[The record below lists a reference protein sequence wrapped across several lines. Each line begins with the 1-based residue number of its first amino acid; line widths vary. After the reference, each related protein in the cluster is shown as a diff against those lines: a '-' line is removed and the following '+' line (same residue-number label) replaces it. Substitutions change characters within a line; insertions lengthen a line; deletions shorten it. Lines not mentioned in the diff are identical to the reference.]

1 MKSDAVLLLQGAVFL
16 ARKKAIAGV
25 HYERFRKK
33 CLILQNNLQQFS
45 LLTITV
51 IPIHRNT
58 TRCSVIKLSL
68 FSHKLILLKSTIG
81 NRIFIIVYMQ
91 R

>member
-25 HYERFRKK
+25 HYERFGK
-33 CLILQNNLQQFS
+33 CSILQNNLQQFS

-51 IPIHRNT
+51 IPIQRNT

-68 FSHKLILLKSTIG
+68 FLHYLILLKWTIG
-81 NRIFIIVYMQ
+81 NRIFKIVHMQ

>member
-25 HYERFRKK
+25 HYERFGQK
-33 CLILQNNLQQFS
+33 CLILQNNLQFS

-81 NRIFIIVYMQ
+81 NRIFKIVYMQ